1 MTIDRKN
8 ALRKFGLNEDGTP
21 IPSPYDVI
29 DDGITDDP
37 FGDRPRTKKSRRE
50 STPAPEREGGEG
62 GDHGK
67 ESV

>member
-1 MTIDRKN
+1 MTIDRKSP
-8 ALRKFGLNEDGTP
+8 LKKFGLNDDGTP

-50 STPAPEREGGEG
+50 SDPAPDGEG
-62 GDHGK
+62 GDHGQQ
-67 ESV
+67 SG